1 MTAYTLRSVIHRYE
15 GRTALDLPDLVV
27 ERSRALA
34 LLGPNGS
41 GKSTLLRILAL
52 LQAPTEGEI
61 TLLDQPV
68 PRGAGGSNGRAEAQL
83 RRHVTL
89 IHQEPVLFSTSVQ
102 ANVTFG
108 LKVRGVPRDDIQARL
123 SETLAEVGLAGFE
136 GRHARALSGGETQR
150 VVLARALALDTPI
163 LLLDEPTTYLD
174 AAFRPEFEGVLARLR
189 DAGTT
194 LILAT
199 HDEDLAR
206 AVAHD
211 VITLSRG
218 RIEDRTVLRS

>member
-1 MTAYTLRSVIHRYE
+1 MTAYTLNSVIHRYG
-15 GRTALDLPDLVV
+15 GRTALDIPELIVP
-27 ERSRALA
+27 RSRAVA
-34 LLGPNGS
+34 LIGPNGS

-52 LQAPTEGEI
+52 LQAPTAGEM

-68 PRGAGGSNGRAEAQL
+68 PRGTGGSNGRADARL
-83 RRHVTL
+83 RRQVTL

-102 ANVTFG
+102 ANVGFG
-108 LKVRGVPRDDIQARL
+108 LKVRGVPRRDIPARV
-123 SETLAEVGLAGFE
+123 SAALAEVGLAGFE
-136 GRHARALSGGETQR
+136 GRRARDLSGGETQR
-150 VVLARALALDTPI
+150 AVLARGLALRTPI

-174 AAFRPEFEGVLARLR
+174 ASFRPELEGLLARLR
-189 DAGTT
+189 DSGTT

-211 VITLSRG
+211 TITLSRG
-218 RIEDRTVLRS
+218 RIEDRTALRS